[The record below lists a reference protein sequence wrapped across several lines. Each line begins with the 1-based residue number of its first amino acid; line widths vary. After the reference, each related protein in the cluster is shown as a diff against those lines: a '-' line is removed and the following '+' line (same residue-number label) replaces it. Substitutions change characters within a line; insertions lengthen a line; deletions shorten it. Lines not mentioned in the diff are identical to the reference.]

1 MVGAVAT
8 SSILLTTTWSQNA
21 SAQMPPDSTTD
32 IDVEEGTIAEN
43 VTSTA
48 TNKTTSENI
57 TGANSTK

>member
-43 VTSTA
+43 VTSTGQ
-48 TNKTTSENI
+48 I
-57 TGANSTK
+57 RPLVRI